1 MPSLANLACPYIPSK
16 LSMKSAEQTI
26 SVNSIK
32 PEDLD
37 FQQYWFSL
45 KRRWL
50 PAATVFT
57 AVMSLAILGA
67 LSQKPVY
74 TAAGKLLIKLDDTA
88 SLTGVGSETKEFTP
102 LTSQGNPLKTE
113 TEVILS
119 NPLLKSTIKALNL
132 KDKTGKLNNELT
144 LKRQIKVKNIS
155 GTDSQPKYAA
165 P

>member
-1 MPSLANLACPYIPSK
+1 MPSLANLSCPYIHSK
-16 LSMKSAEQTI
+16 LSMKPAEQTI

-74 TAAGKLLIKLDDTA
+74 IAAGKLLIKADETA
-88 SLTGVGSETKEFTP
+88 SLTGVGSETKELAP
-102 LTSQGNPLKTE
+102 LTMQGNPLKTE
-113 TEVILS
+113 TEVVLS
-119 NPLLKSTIKALNL
+119 NPLLKKTINQLNL